1 MTTPA
6 ATSTTESP
14 FMTTEEVA
22 EHYRTAV
29 STVRY
34 WRHTGYGPHSVRVG
48 KRVLYT
54 RAAIEAFD
62 AALGSEQAV
71 G

>member
-1 MTTPA
+1 MADTDTEPTVYLTT
-6 ATSTTESP
+6 T
-14 FMTTEEVA
+14 EVA